1 MLFLRAQEG
10 TQGVTMIAV
19 AGYLLF
25 SQDGPAG
32 K

>member
-19 AGYLLF
+19 AGYLL